1 MIWDKNSEIW
11 DVYISAAKKYYEETG
26 DLHIPVRYVTEDGV
40 ALGNW
45 LSSIKNGK
53 NGRKMRAETL
63 TDEQKAQLKKLGINL
78 ENTNNTVWN
87 SKYELAKEYYTEHG
101 NLNIPVAYC
110 VDGVKLGR
118 WISNIR
124 SKRKNPNSSGM
135 MLDESRIAMLDSIG
149 MDWK

>member
-1 MIWDKNSEIW
+1 M
-11 DVYISAAKKYYEETG
+11 
-26 DLHIPVRYVTEDGV
+26 HIPVRYVTEDGV

-53 NGRKMRAETL
+53 SGRKMRAETL

-124 SKRKNPNSSGM
+124 SKRKNPKSSGM

>member
-1 MIWDKNSEIW
+1 M
-11 DVYISAAKKYYEETG
+11 
-26 DLHIPVRYVTEDGV
+26 
-40 ALGNW
+40 
-45 LSSIKNGK
+45 
-53 NGRKMRAETL
+53 
-63 TDEQKAQLKKLGINL
+63 
-78 ENTNNTVWN
+78 ENTNNMVWN
-87 SKYELAKEYYTEHG
+87 SKYKLAKEYYTEHG